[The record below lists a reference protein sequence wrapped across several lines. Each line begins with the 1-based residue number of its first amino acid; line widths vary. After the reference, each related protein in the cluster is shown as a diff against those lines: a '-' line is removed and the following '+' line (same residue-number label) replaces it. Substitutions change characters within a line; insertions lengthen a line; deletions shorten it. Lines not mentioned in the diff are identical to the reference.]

1 MSDRQ
6 QLAVIGT
13 GAIAAEISNAVRHS
27 TDYALTGNVE
37 PGEALPAG
45 TQVVISVARG
55 ADQLTVLESATGAGL
70 PVATLPLETT
80 DDAARAALSH
90 GRVVQVSPLRGY
102 DALEAFRAD
111 VRNGAT
117 GKPYGIFGA
126 HRVRQGYANLFENV
140 GLPLLHF
147 AFELFDEPLIRVQT
161 TRTTLFGTA
170 NDSWFIIARGER
182 DLLITLEFA
191 ASLAAS
197 APAPEQILFE
207 ATGEGAVLRVE
218 PTRQVLMVSGHN
230 GATQDIA
237 WWPDAAPVFVD
248 AAVQTTGIHEPGR
261 ELAFLDFV
269 AAVRKSA
276 ENGQPVDLR

>member
-6 QLAVIGT
+6 RLAIIGT
-13 GAIAAEISNAVRHS
+13 GASAAEITEAVRYS
-27 TDYALTGNVE
+27 ADYALAGSAK
-37 PGEALPAG
+37 PGAALPEG
-45 TQVVISVARG
+45 TQVVINLARG
-55 ADQLTVLESATGAGL
+55 ADQLTVLKTATDAGL

-80 DDAARAALSH
+80 DDAARAALSQ
-90 GRVVQVSPLRGY
+90 GRVVQVSPLRGFE
-102 DALEAFRAD
+102 ALEAFRAD

-126 HRVRQGYANLFENV
+126 HRVRQGFADLFDNV

-147 AFELFDEPLIRVQT
+147 AFELFDEPLVRVQT
-161 TRTTLFGTA
+161 TRTALFGA
-170 NDSWFIIARGER
+170 DDDSWFIIARGER
-182 DLLITLEFA
+182 DLIITLEFA

-197 APAPEQILFE
+197 APAPQQILFE
-207 ATGEGAVLRVE
+207 ATGENAVLRVE
-218 PTRQVLMVSGHN
+218 PTRQVLMVSGRD
-230 GATQDIA
+230 GVTQDVA
-237 WWPDAAPVFVD
+237 WWPDAAPVLVD

-276 ENGQPVDLR
+276 ESGQPVDLR